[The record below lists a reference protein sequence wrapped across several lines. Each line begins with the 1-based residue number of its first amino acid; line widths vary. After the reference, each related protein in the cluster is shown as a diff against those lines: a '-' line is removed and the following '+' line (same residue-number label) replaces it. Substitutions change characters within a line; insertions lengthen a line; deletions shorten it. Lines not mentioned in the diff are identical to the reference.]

1 MKLLV
6 NCLWVGAAGFFGSIA
21 RFLIGRGCGQL
32 FRTSFPVGTLL
43 INLTGAF
50 VLGWLLKYLDERVV
64 KMSDE
69 LRLSIGIGF
78 LGAYT
83 TFSTFM
89 YESSQLWSNGDRFKA
104 ILNLGGSIV
113 LGLLAVR
120 LGMYVA
126 SR

>member
-1 MKLLV
+1 
-6 NCLWVGAAGFFGSIA
+6 
-21 RFLIGRGCGQL
+21 
-32 FRTSFPVGTLL
+32 
-43 INLTGAF
+43 
-50 VLGWLLKYLDERVV
+50 LKYLDERVV

-89 YESSQLWSNGDRFKA
+89 YESSQLWSNGDRLKA
-104 ILNLGGSIV
+104 ILNIGGSIV